1 MLQELDAQSGL
12 DKVVFVLSSE
22 ETELRERV
30 SGMIVHSFESE
41 EALLRAWL
49 KWFIEADPDAIV
61 LFEVI
66 LSALDCRS
74 MFARAVVLLAWPG
87 SHTTNIKHAES
98 ALQIRRL
105 SASRHLGHA
114 CWPWMGQVCMP
125 CRQYVRG

>member
-1 MLQELDAQSGL
+1 M
-12 DKVVFVLSSE
+12 VFVLSSK

-30 SGMIVHSFESE
+30 SGMIVHSFGNE

-74 MFARAVVLLAWPG
+74 MLPVHWSSFP
-87 SHTTNIKHAES
+87 
-98 ALQIRRL
+98 
-105 SASRHLGHA
+105 
-114 CWPWMGQVCMP
+114 GQVHIQLISNMLNQHC
-125 CRQYVRG
+125 